1 VATADALVASVR
13 KGKPFSTA
21 FHKIHRI
28 SQPSPG
34 MCAMG
39 SIQPNNKNKKYSN
52 RSATLA
58 VIATN

>member
-1 VATADALVASVR
+1 
-13 KGKPFSTA
+13 
-21 FHKIHRI
+21 
-28 SQPSPG
+28 